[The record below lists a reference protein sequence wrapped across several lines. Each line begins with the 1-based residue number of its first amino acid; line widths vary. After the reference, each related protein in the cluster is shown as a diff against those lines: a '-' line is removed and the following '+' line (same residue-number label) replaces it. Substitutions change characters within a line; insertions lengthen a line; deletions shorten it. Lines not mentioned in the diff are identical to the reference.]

1 MPAPGEIVLSGWF
14 KAVDDGRL
22 SRANMNKICR
32 VEMYN
37 SVKMYMLDRS
47 NDGFGLR
54 FKPEGFSML
63 GLYQRSSAYQER
75 QNRVYG
81 RTIPYFS
88 PPSKK
93 RRMSM
98 SEHMAT
104 ILRVEGTGYNI
115 RTTSTAE
122 SIKVK
127 LTLPGARKLNQG
139 KIRNYHDYASQ
150 LIGWNAVAKWQ
161 AVKVMQRAVDGI
173 EQQIIR
179 HATQSVVYGA

>member
-1 MPAPGEIVLSGWF
+1 MPAHGDIVLSGWF
-14 KAVDDGRL
+14 KAVDEGRL

-37 SVKMYMLDRS
+37 SVKMYMTDPT

-54 FKPEGFSML
+54 FKHEGFSML
-63 GLYQRSSAYQER
+63 GLYKRSSAYQARQER
-75 QNRVYG
+75 QYRG
-81 RTIPYFS
+81 LTIPFFG
-88 PPSKK
+88 PRSKGQK
-93 RRMSM
+93 GMP
-98 SEHMAT
+98 HMRD
-104 ILRVEGTGYNI
+104 ILKVEGTGYNI

-127 LTLPGARKLNQG
+127 LTLPGARKMNQG
-139 KIRNYHDYASQ
+139 KTRNYHDYASQ